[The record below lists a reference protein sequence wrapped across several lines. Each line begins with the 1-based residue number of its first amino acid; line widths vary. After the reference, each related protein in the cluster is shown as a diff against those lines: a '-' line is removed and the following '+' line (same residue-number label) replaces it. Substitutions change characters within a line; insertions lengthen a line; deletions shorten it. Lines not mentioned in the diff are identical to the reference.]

1 MHQRSIF
8 RTKYTNNNV
17 SWFTQA
23 YFYVTLHP
31 RCHSLSLFRANQ
43 ASSHFPSLASRLNSR
58 HFALPTIERGREK
71 AAKSRFVVGHLS
83 LLLNCMFFNPL
94 ESSFHLVFRALT
106 KFRQMREDAYVPRA
120 YNFLKILSNLEICET
135 WKIQ

>member
-43 ASSHFPSLASRLNSR
+43 ASSYFPSLASRLNSR

-94 ESSFHLVFRALT
+94 ESSFHLVFRAHEVQTDERRRLYT
-106 KFRQMREDAYVPRA
+106 TC
-120 YNFLKILSNLEICET
+120 L
-135 WKIQ
+135 